1 MSDYSFL
8 IALMAA
14 VLLLGAWREY
24 ASDNRRD
31 AGLLGALGTGGILAG
46 VVVWLGQVG
55 SLVSALSPSGSGSL
69 SPQGQ
74 RLGQCRLPD
83 RHLKP
88 VRGNQC
94 VRYLS
99 IG

>member
-1 MSDYSFL
+1 MDRLPTNQLCDMSDYSFL

-46 VVVWLGQVG
+46 VVVWLG
-55 SLVSALSPSGSGSL
+55 
-69 SPQGQ
+69 
-74 RLGQCRLPD
+74 
-83 RHLKP
+83 
-88 VRGNQC
+88 
-94 VRYLS
+94 
-99 IG
+99 

>member
-1 MSDYSFL
+1 MDRLPTNRVCDMSDYSFL

-46 VVVWLGQVG
+46 VVVWLG
-55 SLVSALSPSGSGSL
+55 
-69 SPQGQ
+69 
-74 RLGQCRLPD
+74 
-83 RHLKP
+83 
-88 VRGNQC
+88 
-94 VRYLS
+94 
-99 IG
+99 

>member
-46 VVVWLGQVG
+46 VVVWLG
-55 SLVSALSPSGSGSL
+55 
-69 SPQGQ
+69 
-74 RLGQCRLPD
+74 
-83 RHLKP
+83 
-88 VRGNQC
+88 
-94 VRYLS
+94 
-99 IG
+99 

>member
-31 AGLLGALGTGGILAG
+31 AGLLGAFGTGGILAG
-46 VVVWLGQVG
+46 VVVWLG
-55 SLVSALSPSGSGSL
+55 
-69 SPQGQ
+69 
-74 RLGQCRLPD
+74 
-83 RHLKP
+83 
-88 VRGNQC
+88 
-94 VRYLS
+94 
-99 IG
+99 